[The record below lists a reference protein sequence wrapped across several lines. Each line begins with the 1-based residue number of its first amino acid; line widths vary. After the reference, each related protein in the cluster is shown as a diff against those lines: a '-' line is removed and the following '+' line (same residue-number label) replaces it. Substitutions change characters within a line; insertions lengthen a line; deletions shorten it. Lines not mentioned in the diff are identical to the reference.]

1 MFMKKELYD
10 QFLEEYIR
18 EALIYGDQNVDEA
31 ASYLLNQRNPRFLV
45 KQEKK
50 LALERAQK
58 VFSAYRDRPLWFVLK
73 CLGLDSD
80 EILNK

>member
-1 MFMKKELYD
+1 MNKELFD
-10 QFLEEYIR
+10 QYLREYVR

-31 ASYLLNQRNPRFLV
+31 ANFLQSQRKPRFLV
-45 KQEKK
+45 RQEKK

-73 CLGLDSD
+73 CLGLETEDF
-80 EILNK
+80 

>member
-1 MFMKKELYD
+1 MNKERYD
-10 QFLEEYIR
+10 QFLDEFIR
-18 EALIYGDQNVDEA
+18 AALIYGDQDVDAA
-31 ASYLLNQRNPRFLV
+31 ASYLMNQRTPRFLA

-73 CLGLDSD
+73 CLGLEADQF
-80 EILNK
+80 LNK

>member
-1 MFMKKELYD
+1 MNKERYD
-10 QFLEEYIR
+10 QFLEEFIR
-18 EALIYGDQNVDEA
+18 EALIYGDQDVDAA
-31 ASYLLNQRNPRFLV
+31 ASYLMSQRTPRLFV

-73 CLGLDSD
+73 CLGLEADQFV
-80 EILNK
+80 NK

>member
-1 MFMKKELYD
+1 MKKELYD
-10 QFLEEYIR
+10 QFLEEFIR
-18 EALIYGDQNVDEA
+18 EALLYSDQDVDAA
-31 ASYLLNQRNPRFLV
+31 ASYLMNQRTPRFLV

-73 CLGLDSD
+73 CLGLESD
-80 EILNK
+80 QFLKK

>member
-1 MFMKKELYD
+1 MNKELFD
-10 QFLEEYIR
+10 QFLRDYVR

-31 ASYLLNQRNPRFLV
+31 ANYLMSQRTRRFLV

-50 LALERAQK
+50 QALERAQK
-58 VFSAYRDRPLWFVLK
+58 VFSAYRDRPLWFVMK

-80 EILNK
+80 ELLSR

>member
-1 MFMKKELYD
+1 MNKALFD
-10 QFLEEYIR
+10 QYLRDYVR

-31 ASYLLNQRNPRFLV
+31 ASYLSSQKSPRFLAR
-45 KQEKK
+45 KERK

-73 CLGLDSD
+73 CLGIESD
-80 EILNK
+80 ELD

>member
-1 MFMKKELYD
+1 MKKELYD
-10 QFLEEYIR
+10 QYLEELIR
-18 EALIYGDQNVDEA
+18 EALIFGDKDVDAA
-31 ASYLLNQRNPRFLV
+31 ASYLLGQRIPRFLV

-73 CLGLDSD
+73 CLGLEADQF
-80 EILNK
+80 LNK